1 MGSLEN
7 QSFGNG
13 FLHPTET
20 NGKVITCKG
29 TCKYTRNLQFYASL
43 SLVSSSISV
52 IENKGIVYICSRC
65 GMGTWASIGG
75 RRDMCGTP
83 SRNGG
88 PNKNTLYFYMSH
100 GP

>member
-1 MGSLEN
+1 MYIKLCKINRSIKYTYSGALQANRARKASMGSLEN

-43 SLVSSSISV
+43 SRYL
-52 IENKGIVYICSRC
+52 RQF
-65 GMGTWASIGG
+65 
-75 RRDMCGTP
+75 R
-83 SRNGG
+83 
-88 PNKNTLYFYMSH
+88 
-100 GP
+100 